1 MKETK
6 RKYQLSKCKIKFF
19 STLNERQK
27 TVIGCIVT
35 AIVVFAFFRTVIL
48 WGVVPSESMQPTLD
62 VADIVITNGL
72 AYINDD
78 PQRGDIVIFSG
89 TEGDIKGE
97 ILIKRII
104 GLPGDSLMFVEG
116 SVYINGQL
124 YREDYL
130 DEDMKTHSFMDYEIP
145 EGCYF
150 VLGDN
155 RIDSY
160 DSRYWNNPYITK
172 NDIKGKTIMRIPL
185 SKVRKVVQSVQ
196 VKKHPFL

>member
-1 MKETK
+1 MKEVI
-6 RKYQLSKCKIKFF
+6 QLFKCKIKFF

-27 TVIGCIVT
+27 TVVECIIT
-35 AIVVFAFFRTVIL
+35 AIVVFFFFRTVIL

-62 VADIVITNGL
+62 VSDIVIANGL
-72 AYINDD
+72 AYINDA
-78 PQRGDIVIFSG
+78 PQRGDIVIFAG

-124 YREDYL
+124 YREEYL
-130 DEDMKTHSFMDYEIP
+130 YEDMKTYSFKDYEIP

-172 NDIKGKTIMRIPL
+172 DDIKGKMIMRIPVSSNL
-185 SKVRKVVQSVQ
+185 NHDLFFS
-196 VKKHPFL
+196 F